1 MYYGCFCLSVVIDR
15 WSCWCFKI
23 RFTLFYAV
31 NAACLYP
38 YSQVEMY
45 AYSQVKQTFWRCK
58 DALPSASAVS
68 LRGGRVKAGQSRCF
82 GILYLLV
89 SAPSF
94 SLILLEMVD
103 RLFSELQSFQI

>member
-1 MYYGCFCLSVVIDR
+1 MVIDR

-23 RFTLFYAV
+23 YVTLFYAV

-45 AYSQVKQTFWRCK
+45 AYNQVKQTFWRRE

-68 LRGGRVKAGQSRCF
+68 LRGGRVKAGQSRCS
-82 GILYLLV
+82 GVLYLWV
-89 SAPSF
+89 SDPRF

>member
-1 MYYGCFCLSVVIDR
+1 MDIIH
-15 WSCWCFKI
+15 FKI
-23 RFTLFYAV
+23 HFTLFYAV
-31 NAACLYP
+31 NAACLYL

-82 GILYLLV
+82 GILCLLV
-89 SAPSF
+89 SAPRF
-94 SLILLEMVD
+94 PLVLLEMVD

>member
-1 MYYGCFCLSVVIDR
+1 MVIDR

-23 RFTLFYAV
+23 YVTLFYAV

-45 AYSQVKQTFWRCK
+45 AYNQVKQTFWRRE

-68 LRGGRVKAGQSRCF
+68 LRGGQGESRSEQVLW
-82 GILYLLV
+82 G
-89 SAPSF
+89 
-94 SLILLEMVD
+94 SLPLGF
-103 RLFSELQSFQI
+103 RPTLFTNLA